1 MHKSLSLVLIAVIA
15 GCGAKQP
22 PPETVSIDNYTA
34 NRITS
39 IIEAKLETAPYSNKG
54 DVIANISA
62 EFLGTPYEANV
73 LIGSLTQPE
82 QLVVDFRGLDCF
94 TYLDYVEAL
103 RKSGSKAEFVQQ
115 VIRTRYVDADISYL
129 HRKHFFTD
137 WSQRSPL
144 NAQDVTAQISTH
156 THTVLKNLNQK
167 KEGGEFIPGL
177 SAIERN
183 IVYIP
188 AEFINDAVVAEL
200 KNGDYIGIY
209 TPILGLD
216 VTHTGIFIRTAK
228 GAMFRNA
235 SSMKGNN
242 KVVDSP
248 FLEYVKKTPGI
259 VVLRALPVGDSDLE
273 PMG

>member
-15 GCGAKQP
+15 GCGAKQTP
-22 PPETVSIDNYTA
+22 NETVSIDNYTA

-39 IIEAKLETAPYSNKG
+39 IIESNVETASYSNVN
-54 DVIANISA
+54 DAIANISA

-73 LIGSLTQPE
+73 LIGSPTQPE
-82 QLVVDFRGLDCF
+82 QLVIDFRGLDCF

-115 VIRTRYVDADISYL
+115 VIRTRYADADVSYL

-137 WSQRSPL
+137 WSRLAPL

-156 THTVLKNLNQK
+156 TRTVLKNLNQK
-167 KEGGEFIPGL
+167 KEGGEFIPELGV
-177 SAIERN
+177 IERN

-188 AEFINDAVVAEL
+188 AEFINATVVAGL

-209 TPILGLD
+209 TPISGLD
-216 VTHTGIFIRTAK
+216 VTHTGIFIRTVK

-259 VVLRALPVGDSDLE
+259 VVLRALPASDSDSKSI
-273 PMG
+273 G